1 MNVIVVGCGRVGS
14 HLADLLSAE
23 GHRVA
28 AIDINLEA
36 LARLSANFKGTKIQ
50 GDALDREILYQAG
63 IQNADALASVTNS
76 DNLNAALAIIAKN
89 KFRVPKLA
97 IRVFDPSNA
106 EVYRKLGIL
115 TISPTE
121 WGASFIKDVLV
132 HPELHSKLT
141 IGNGDVQVI
150 ELAVPHG
157 LVGRP
162 VESVNIPRQVTTV
175 AIVRQGKAIIPY
187 QGMIFEEND
196 FLTIAVSTTAMA
208 RVEELL
214 SH

>member
-1 MNVIVVGCGRVGS
+1 MVS
-14 HLADLLSAE
+14 
-23 GHRVA
+23 
-28 AIDINLEA
+28 AIDINPEA
-36 LARLSANFKGTKIQ
+36 LTRLGATFKGKKIL
-50 GDALDREILYQAG
+50 GDALDRETLNKAG

-76 DNLNAALAIIAKN
+76 DNLNATLAIIAKN

-121 WGASFIKDVLV
+121 WAASFIKDVLV

-150 ELAVPHG
+150 ELPVPHG
-157 LVGRP
+157 LVGKP
-162 VESVNIPRQVTTV
+162 VDFVNIPRQVSTV
-175 AIVRQGKAIIPY
+175 AITRHGKAIIPY
-187 QGMIFEEND
+187 QGIILEEND
-196 FLTIAVSTTAMA
+196 SLTIAVSTMAMGK
-208 RVEELL
+208 VEELL